1 MISFAHLDGV
11 VKLWRKR
18 MMMLMA
24 ICIFLLRYLYS
35 FLFSILE
42 RSNDSRSIFISP
54 ALSVPACNPL
64 AFILFVKT

>member
-1 MISFAHLDGV
+1 
-11 VKLWRKR
+11 

-24 ICIFLLRYLYS
+24 IYIFLLRYLYS

-42 RSNDSRSIFISP
+42 RSGDSRSIFIFP

-64 AFILFVKT
+64 AFVIFVKT